1 MLLFFGN
8 LNSELRVLMMKK
20 YFEFD
25 KLGTSYKQEI
35 IGGLTTFLAMAY
47 ILVVNPLMLSLD
59 SVADLPEAM
68 RMDKGAVFVAT
79 ALAAA
84 VGSLFMGIIAKYP
97 IGLAPGMG
105 LNAFFAYTVVLTL
118 GIPWQTAL
126 TGVLFSGL
134 IFIIL
139 SLSGLRELIINAI
152 PAQLKYAVGA
162 GIGLFI
168 TFLGFQNAGIIVADP
183 NTLVTLGKLSNG
195 PTLLAIFGLLIT
207 VIMMARKIKGAIF
220 YGMIVTTVVGMVAGL
235 IDIPT
240 KIIDKV
246 PSVAPTFGVAFDAIF
261 HDPASLLTTQF
272 LVVVITFLFVDFF
285 DTAGTLVAVAN
296 QAGLM
301 KKDKLPRAGKALL
314 ADSMATVTGAV
325 FGTSTTTSYIE
336 STAGVAAGARSG
348 FAAVVTGVLF
358 LLALFLSPL
367 LMVIT
372 SHVTAPALIIVGV
385 LMVSALG
392 NIEWTKFEI
401 AVPAFLTIIAMPLTY
416 SIATGIAIG
425 FIFYPITMVVS
436 GRRKEVHPI
445 MFGLW
450 IIFVLYFIFIK

>member
-1 MLLFFGN
+1 M
-8 LNSELRVLMMKK
+8 RK
-20 YFEFD
+20 YFDFD
-25 KLGTSYKQEI
+25 KLGTNYRKEI

-59 SVADLPEAM
+59 AVPDLPDAM

-84 VGSLFMGIIAKYP
+84 VGSLFMGIIARYP

-105 LNAFFAYTVVLTL
+105 LNAFFAFSVVLAG

-134 IFIIL
+134 IFIVL

-152 PAQLKYAVGA
+152 PTQLKFAVGA

-168 TFLGFQNAGIIVADP
+168 TFLGFQQADIIVADP
-183 NTLVTLGKLSNG
+183 NTLVALGDLTKG
-195 PTLLAIFGLLIT
+195 PTLLAIFGILIT
-207 VIMMARKIKGAIF
+207 IIMMVRKINGAIF
-220 YGMIVTTVVGMVAGL
+220 YGMIMTTVVGMITGL
-235 IDIPT
+235 IDVPT
-240 KIIDKV
+240 KIVDKV
-246 PSVAPTFGVAFDAIF
+246 PSVAPTFGAAFEVF
-261 HDPASLLTTQF
+261 SNDPSSLLTAQF

-301 KKDKLPRAGKALL
+301 KNDKLPRAGKALL
-314 ADSMATVTGAV
+314 ADSLATVSGAV
-325 FGTSTTTSYIE
+325 LGTSTTTSYIE
-336 STAGVAAGARSG
+336 STAGVAAGAKTG
-348 FAAVVTGVLF
+348 FAAIVTGVLF
-358 LLALFLSPL
+358 LLALFFSPL

-372 SHVTAPALIIVGV
+372 AHVTAPALIIVGV
-385 LMVSALG
+385 LMVSSLG
-392 NIEWTKFEI
+392 NIEWKNFEM
-401 AVPAFLTIIAMPLTY
+401 AVPAFFTIIAMPLTY

-425 FIFYPITMVVS
+425 FLFYPITMLLS
-436 GRRKEVHPI
+436 GRRKEIHPI
-445 MFGLW
+445 MYALW
-450 IIFVLYFIFIK
+450 IIFLLYFIFIK

>member
-1 MLLFFGN
+1 
-8 LNSELRVLMMKK
+8 MKK

-25 KLGTSYKQEI
+25 KLGTNYRREV

-47 ILVVNPLMLSLD
+47 ILIVNPLMLSLD
-59 SVADLPEAM
+59 GVTGIPDEM

-84 VGSLFMGIIAKYP
+84 VGSLFMGIIARYP

-105 LNAFFAYTVVLTL
+105 LNAFFAFSVVLGM

-134 IFIIL
+134 IFIVL
-139 SLSGLRELIINAI
+139 SLTGLRETIINAI
-152 PAQLKYAVGA
+152 PAQLKFAVGA

-168 TFLGFQNAGIIVADP
+168 TFLGFQNANIIVADP
-183 NTLVTLGKLSNG
+183 NTLVALGDLSKG
-195 PTLLAIFGLLIT
+195 PTLLAIFGLVIT
-207 VIMMARKIKGAIF
+207 VIMMVRKINGAIF
-220 YGMIVTTVVGMVAGL
+220 YGMITTTIIGMIFGL
-235 IDIPT
+235 INLPN
-240 KIIDKV
+240 KIVSSV
-246 PSVAPTFGVAFDAIF
+246 PSVAPTFGAAFEAIF
-261 HDPASLLTTQF
+261 QDPTSLFTTQF
-272 LVVVITFLFVDFF
+272 LVIVITFLFVDFF

-301 KKDKLPRAGKALL
+301 KEDKLPRAGKALL

-348 FAAVVTGVLF
+348 FASVVTGILF
-358 LLALFLSPL
+358 LLALFFSPL
-367 LMVIT
+367 LFVIT
-372 SHVTAPALIIVGV
+372 SEVTAPALIIVGV
-385 LMVSALG
+385 LMASSLG
-392 NIEWTKFEI
+392 NIEWKRFEI
-401 AVPAFLTIIAMPLTY
+401 AVPAFFTIIAMPLTY

-425 FIFYPITMVVS
+425 FIFYPITMVIS

-445 MFGLW
+445 MYGLW
-450 IIFVLYFIFIK
+450 IIFIMYFVFIE